1 MSTALKAWIGSCAC
15 DTIMHE
21 GVTHHLREVALVCR
35 GDRCW
40 NQWCSCYFWWPWWL
54 VCPLDPP
61 YKIIWWVLWLHLIHT
76 SQHSHLSHFITS
88 FITHQIHAGIFPLIA
103 WVVTF
108 CFWLLKAVFTPCQC
122 SCQSVKSMSWE
133 SAQDSELFFFQ
144 LKILSYSLVDVVF
157 NS

>member
-1 MSTALKAWIGSCAC
+1 MSTALKAWIGSCDC

-21 GVTHHLREVALVCR
+21 GVTHHLREVALVYR
-35 GDRCW
+35 GDHCW

-76 SQHSHLSHFITS
+76 SKHSHLSHFITS
-88 FITHQIHAGIFPLIA
+88 FITHQIHAGIFPLIT

-108 CFWLLKAVFTPCQC
+108 CFWLLKAASLPHASVLARELN
-122 SCQSVKSMSWE
+122 SCPEKVPKTVT
-133 SAQDSELFFFQ
+133 FFFFPV
-144 LKILSYSLVDVVF
+144 KDFITLSCWCSL
-157 NS
+157 